1 MPDHARSSDVAVQ
14 TQLDRLTALSPGRDI
29 LGLERIAELCARLGN
44 PQNELPRTFHV
55 AGTNGKG
62 STCAYLRAILEAS
75 GRRVHSYTSPHLV
88 RFNERIR
95 LAGQLIDD
103 ALLAA
108 LLEEVLDEAEGLQ
121 ASFFEVTTAAAF
133 LAFARIPADDCI
145 IEVGLGGRLDATN
158 IIPRPAV
165 AGIAS
170 LGIDHEAFL
179 LEPEAGTPAEPAA
192 RIAWEKAGIIKPG
205 ARVATLD
212 YPPLVRDAIA
222 ARAAAEGAT
231 LFSEG
236 RDWTVEPEG
245 HGFRWQSAS
254 HKITEPLRPRM
265 AGAHQ
270 MRNAGLAIA
279 MLRLAPDP
287 QPSDADIARGVAD
300 ANWPGRMQL
309 LGPGPLTALIP
320 DGHDVWIDGGHNLDA
335 AKQVANFLAETLA
348 RREPIDL
355 VLGMLANKDAS
366 AFLTMLAPHVGRVI
380 TVPIPAH
387 EHHDPAKLATVALS
401 AGIPSAVPR
410 TDVSS
415 AMRALA
421 ADNPARN
428 ILIGGS
434 LYLVGQALDI
444 NGEWPT

>member
-1 MPDHARSSDVAVQ
+1 MPDHAHSSDPAVQ
-14 TQLDRLTALSPGRDI
+14 TQLDRLAALSPGRDI

-44 PQNELPRTFHV
+44 PQNQLPRTFHI

-95 LAGQLIDD
+95 LAGTLIDD

-108 LLEEVLDEAEGLQ
+108 LLEEVLDAAADLQ

-133 LAFARIPADDCI
+133 LAFARTPADDCI

-158 IIPRPAV
+158 IIPPPAV
-165 AGIAS
+165 CGIAS

-179 LEPEAGTPAEPAA
+179 LEPEVATPTDPAA
-192 RIAWEKAGIIKPG
+192 RIAWEKAGIIKDRT
-205 ARVATLD
+205 RVATFN
-212 YPPLVRDAIA
+212 YPPLIRDVIA
-222 ARAAAEGAT
+222 AKAASVGAT

-236 RDWTVEPEG
+236 RDWAVEPDG
-245 HGFRWQSAS
+245 DSFRWTSKAGS
-254 HKITEPLRPRM
+254 TGGPLRPRM

-279 MLRLAPDP
+279 MRRLAPGP
-287 QPSDADIARGVAD
+287 QPTDADIARGVAD

-309 LGPGPLTALIP
+309 LGPGPLTALMP
-320 DGHDVWIDGGHNLDA
+320 DGHDIWIDGGHNLDA
-335 AKQVANFLAETLA
+335 AMQVASFLGDTLA
-348 RREPIDL
+348 RREPVDL
-355 VLGMLANKDAS
+355 VLGMLANKDAA
-366 AFLTMLAPHVGRVI
+366 AFLHMLAPHVRRVM
-380 TVPIPAH
+380 TVPITGH
-387 EHHDPAKLATVALS
+387 EHHDPADLARIALGT
-401 AGIPSAVPR
+401 GIAAAVPR
-410 TDVSS
+410 ADIAS
-415 AMRALA
+415 AVRALA
-421 ADNPARN
+421 ADGPARN

-434 LYLVGQALDI
+434 LYLVGQALDF
-444 NGEWPT
+444 NGEWPV

>member
-1 MPDHARSSDVAVQ
+1 MPDHAHSSDLAVQ

-44 PQNELPRTFHV
+44 PQNDLPRTFHV

-108 LLEEVLDEAEGLQ
+108 LLEEVLDEADGLQ

-145 IEVGLGGRLDATN
+145 VEVGLGGRLDATN

-179 LEPEAGTPAEPAA
+179 LEPEAGTPADPAA

-205 ARVATLD
+205 ARVATFD
-212 YPPLVRDAIA
+212 YPPLVRDTIA
-222 ARAAAEGAT
+222 AKAAAEGAT
-231 LFSEG
+231 LFAEG

-254 HKITEPLRPRM
+254 HKITEPLHPRM

-279 MLRLAPDP
+279 MLSLAPDP
-287 QPSDADIARGVAD
+287 QPSSADIARGVAD

-320 DGHDVWIDGGHNLDA
+320 VGHDVWIDGGHNLDA
-335 AKQVANFLAETLA
+335 AKQVANFLDGTLA

-366 AFLTMLAPHVGRVI
+366 AFLTMLAPHVARVI
-380 TVPIPAH
+380 TVPIPGH
-387 EHHDPAKLATVALS
+387 EHHDPAELATVALS
-401 AGIPSAVPR
+401 AGIPAALPR
-410 TDVSS
+410 TDISS